1 MKTQMREQERFV
13 CKSYNLFFIVY
24 FMIICSL
31 CMNQENSKIERRK
44 LEIEYEVFLGH
55 SIFQREG
62 TITHTVKVCIAYK
75 TLLRLDLTDWLC
87 YRTSSVAFLCFNFL
101 TPGCI
106 HNVYCRQEQRIFFKV
121 ANFFNIPSHHT
132 EFFNNPASWPEGPPF
147 PLKIS

>member
-75 TLLRLDLTDWLC
+75 TLPRLDLWL
-87 YRTSSVAFLCFNFL
+87 YS
-101 TPGCI
+101 
-106 HNVYCRQEQRIFFKV
+106 
-121 ANFFNIPSHHT
+121 
-132 EFFNNPASWPEGPPF
+132 
-147 PLKIS
+147 